1 MIDDTTSDLQEHL
14 ESINEKLE
22 TLEHQTLKSST
33 IDTTEHQMMEE
44 EKHSTQKCLEICAEV
59 TLHISKVQPGVF
71 QDVST
76 PSKVN
81 QSPISSLNSLISA
94 RSTTNDTLEFC
105 KGTLTNTT
113 SKLESHLRDIE
124 NRLQTLYSATGN
136 LSDEQQT
143 ERDRIQEEL
152 NSTKQGLAICAEA
165 SEKAVEERVITFED
179 VSLADN
185 GHQVIV
191 STIGDL
197 ISAKRITAGNGS
209 TQWMGQMSD
218 ASFQHLTTTLS
229 QTALEVVS
237 DTQSGADSK
246 FEGRYGAGIKL
257 DQSKLNLSRSISK

>member
-22 TLEHQTLKSST
+22 ALQHQALKSST
-33 IDTTEHQMMEE
+33 QDNPERQMMEE
-44 EKHSTQKCLEICAEV
+44 EKYSTQKCLEICAEV

-71 QDVST
+71 QDIST
-76 PSKVN
+76 PSRGN
-81 QSPISSLNSLISA
+81 QGPISSLNGLILA
-94 RSTTNDTLEFC
+94 RSTTSDTLELC
-105 KGTLTNTT
+105 KGTLTITT
-113 SKLESHLRDIE
+113 SKLESHLQDIE
-124 NRLQTLYSATGN
+124 NRLQALYSASSN

-165 SEKAVEERVITFED
+165 SEKAVEERVNILED
-179 VSLADN
+179 VSLAEN

-197 ISAKRITAGNGS
+197 ILAKRVTAGRGS

-218 ASFQHLTTTLS
+218 ASLQHLTTTLS
-229 QTALEVVS
+229 QSALEVVS
-237 DTQSGADSK
+237 DTQYGVDSK
-246 FEGRYGAGIKL
+246 FEGRYGTGIKL
-257 DQSKLNLSRSISK
+257 DESKPNISRSISK